1 MWLFYVLIDYYWALH
16 EYKIKFGRGINLTGY
31 DFLTSAS
38 CGSQNTGVALIGNMS
53 ETVFN
58 LSFIKCFVLRY
69 TNMQKNN
76 CKLYNKS
83 SIALFRFQVI
93 YNLAKFEI
101 LFIGYLNPN
110 PSGNF
115 VSEKSALYDTV
126 ILKLLIY
133 CSVKKRSH

>member
-58 LSFIKCFVLRY
+58 LSFIKCLGSEVYKYARKIVNCI
-69 TNMQKNN
+69 TNH
-76 CKLYNKS
+76 
-83 SIALFRFQVI
+83 R
-93 YNLAKFEI
+93 
-101 LFIGYLNPN
+101 
-110 PSGNF
+110 
-115 VSEKSALYDTV
+115 
-126 ILKLLIY
+126 
-133 CSVKKRSH
+133 